1 VLLRRERLREAA
13 LAGAAVLLLAIPFW
27 RSSVVLAER
36 FDVGVGGGGSKLGS
50 PGSVLDYLWRAAGDA
65 SAGYRPVLIPVLLVA
80 LYGLWRLPRRGAT
93 LALCVVATPIV
104 FFLIGRFG
112 GSSSPESRHL
122 IFALPFF
129 ALAFGAGLVALARR
143 PWIVLVVVAAL
154 VPAEVAWGI
163 ERTPALYEREQGA
176 RVDARNAAAEWLVRA
191 TLADDVLFGYEP
203 VYLAAW
209 QRARRSFPV
218 TVVPRADPK
227 LALETLEDAVRLGR
241 GVFVFDAG
249 EPSNSEPAPS
259 IERRLPFP
267 RSDFEA
273 TVFGSFLIVRT
284 TRPTRTPEQFLDDAR
299 KVQLIGKSLDI
310 GDADVNYVTVR
321 RAAGRLARAR
331 RSP

>member
-1 VLLRRERLREAA
+1 
-13 LAGAAVLLLAIPFW
+13 
-27 RSSVVLAER
+27 
-36 FDVGVGGGGSKLGS
+36 
-50 PGSVLDYLWRAAGDA
+50 
-65 SAGYRPVLIPVLLVA
+65 VLIPVLLVA

-176 RVDARNAAAEWLVRA
+176 RVDARNAAAEWLVRT